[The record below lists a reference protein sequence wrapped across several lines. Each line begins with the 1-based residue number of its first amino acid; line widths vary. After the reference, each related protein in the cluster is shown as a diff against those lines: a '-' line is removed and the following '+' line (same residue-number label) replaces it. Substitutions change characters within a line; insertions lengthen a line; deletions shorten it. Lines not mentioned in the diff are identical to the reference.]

1 MYNILL
7 GGAAGDGIE
16 TMSSLLENT
25 LKKSGCYVF
34 SIRDFMSRVRGG
46 HNFAQVRFASESI
59 KAHRDSLDG
68 IFAVD
73 QETYDRHH
81 DRLQDRGFILCDVSL
96 DIEDPRA
103 IKLPLKEIA
112 KSLGN
117 PKAMSSIAIGAI
129 LKLFSFP
136 LEYALEVF
144 PENLR
149 PDLLAVNLQAVT
161 KGFDAVASQF
171 KVTAENAKQDIL
183 LTGNTA
189 LSLGALAADVK
200 FYSAYPM
207 SPSTTILN
215 YLASQSEKM
224 NVVVEQAEDEIAAIN
239 MALGAS
245 YGGARSMT
253 GTSGGGFSLM
263 VEALGFA
270 GIAEIPVVIVDAQR
284 PGPATGFPTR
294 TEQGDL
300 KFVISASQ
308 GEFPRMVI
316 ALRHHSDCFFQTAR
330 AFALAEKYQM
340 PVILL
345 TDQYLADSAA
355 TVPVFNTD
363 GLYPG
368 LHSQKSPAVDE
379 AGSYH
384 RYQLTESGIS
394 PRRIP
399 GETRAFVRIDS
410 DEHDESGQI
419 TESAKIRIQMVD
431 KRMNKLELL
440 KTELLEPDFWG
451 DEQCE
456 TLLLGFGST
465 DGAIKEAVTF
475 LNSKGGH
482 YGALL
487 FGDIYPLPQQHLKHY
502 ASLAKEMINIEQ
514 NATGQLAALIR
525 EESLIACHRSILKYD
540 GRQLS
545 VDDIL
550 EGIQNPKGGHT
561 L

>member
-16 TMSSLLENT
+16 TMSSLLERT

-46 HNFAQVRFASESI
+46 HNFAQVRFASEAI
-59 KAHRDSLDG
+59 AAHRDTLDG

-73 QETYDRHH
+73 QTTYDQHH
-81 DRLQDRGFILCDVSL
+81 QRLHDRGFILCDVSL
-96 DIEDPRA
+96 NIEDPRA

-112 KSLGN
+112 KRLGN
-117 PKAMSSIAIGAI
+117 PKVMSSVAIGAL

-136 LEYALEVF
+136 LDYALEVI

-149 PDLLAVNLQAVT
+149 PDLVDVNLKAVT
-161 KGFDAVASQF
+161 EGFDAVESQF
-171 KVTAENAKQDIL
+171 QVTAKNAKQDLL

-189 LSLGALAADVK
+189 LSLGALAANIK

-207 SPSTTILN
+207 SPSTTILD
-215 YLASQSEKM
+215 YLAAQSAKM
-224 NVVVEQAEDEIAAIN
+224 NIVVEQAEDEIAAIN
-239 MALGAS
+239 MVLGAS
-245 YGGARSMT
+245 YAGARAMT

-270 GIAEIPVVIVDAQR
+270 GIAEIPVVIANIQR

-294 TEQGDL
+294 TEQSDL

-316 ALRHHSDCFFQTAR
+316 ALRDHTDCFFQTAR
-330 AFALAEKYQM
+330 AFGLAEKYQM

-345 TDQYLADSAA
+345 SDQYLADSAA
-355 TVPVFNTD
+355 TVAVFDTN
-363 GLYPG
+363 GLYSDLFPEKSVPG
-368 LHSQKSPAVDE
+368 NETKP
-379 AGSYH
+379 YR

-394 PRRIP
+394 PNSIP
-399 GETRAFVRIDS
+399 GETESLVRIDS
-410 DEHDESGQI
+410 DEHDEFGQI
-419 TESAKIRIQMVD
+419 TESADVRIQMVD

-440 KTELLEPDFWG
+440 KKELLEPDFWG

-456 TLLLGFGST
+456 TLLIGFGST
-465 DGAIKEAVTF
+465 AGAIKEAITI
-475 LNSKGGH
+475 LNAQGGH

-487 FGDIYPLPQQHLKHY
+487 FGDVYPLPQQKLKQY
-502 ASLAKEMINIEQ
+502 AALATEMVNVEQ
-514 NATGQLAALIR
+514 NATGQLASLIR
-525 EESLIACHRSILKYD
+525 ENALISCHRSILKYD
-540 GRQLS
+540 GRQMS

-550 EGIQNPKGGHT
+550 AGIQNPKGGQ
-561 L
+561 LL